1 MIVRPERILLTSGDV
16 INTINANS
24 GKKIDLSFVQHPV
37 NLKDLEGDF
46 TLMKSRSLPLLK
58 SVISAV
64 EYGSIV
70 ICKSSVSSSS
80 VMFVFGLNKS
90 SNTIDKVFVNIERIS
105 KITEVVNSQGQI
117 REKVE
122 IVGGY
127 EELFNVLLA
136 AYIGLK
142 TNKVFNSPSVINV
155 MSDLYV
161 DTIAQIV
168 SRNFGNPVD
177 GEKFRFLT
185 KYFFFDGQVK
195 GTQLAE
201 LTRYGV
207 DKFRP
212 LEVKYP
218 DFFEKRGI
226 TLEEYIQVISAEFPS
241 LLRGNIDT
249 KNLIIAAVTGLGDN
263 GVYMLDNMAY
273 FLAIVVSKA
282 RRSKLFKG
290 YMLTSI
296 ESESGRLMTTILQS
310 LG

>member
-1 MIVRPERILLTSGDV
+1 MIIRPERLLLTSGDV

-24 GKKIDLSFVQHPV
+24 GKKIDLSFVQEPV

-58 SVISAV
+58 SVIAAV
-64 EYGSIV
+64 EYGSII
-70 ICKSSVSSSS
+70 ICKSPVNSSS
-80 VMFVFGLNKS
+80 VMFAFGLNKS
-90 SNTIDKVFVNIERIS
+90 SNVVDKVFVNIERIS
-105 KITEVVNSQGQI
+105 KITEVVNSKGEI

-127 EELFNVLLA
+127 EELFNTLLA

-142 TNKVFNSPSVINV
+142 TNKVFNSPSVISAL
-155 MSDLYV
+155 SDLYV

-177 GEKFRFLT
+177 GEKFRFIT

-201 LTRYGV
+201 TTRYGI

-218 DFFEKRGI
+218 EFFEKKGLSLEDYIGI
-226 TLEEYIQVISAEFPS
+226 VSAEFPS
-241 LLRGNIDT
+241 LLRGNIDV

-273 FLAIVVSKA
+273 FLSIVVSKA

-290 YMLTSI
+290 YMLKSI
-296 ESESGRLMTTILQS
+296 ESEAGKLMTTILQS